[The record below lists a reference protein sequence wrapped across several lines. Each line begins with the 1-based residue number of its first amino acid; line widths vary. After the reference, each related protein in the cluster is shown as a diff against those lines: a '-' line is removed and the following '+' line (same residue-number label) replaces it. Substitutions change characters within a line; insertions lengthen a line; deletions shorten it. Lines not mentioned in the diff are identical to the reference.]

1 MPSARDDFESTD
13 YGSADS
19 EHRRS
24 LADLW
29 HEAFL
34 LIFHILGGNDPGH
47 PDQLRKE
54 IRLLLEDL
62 GRQAGRHGHPEE
74 DVKAAR
80 YAICSLIDEMILNS
94 RWEFK
99 DQWADR
105 PLQLEYFGEHMA
117 GERFFDLLDRIRKKG
132 ARKGDL
138 LEVFCMSL
146 ILGFQGKYKL
156 RGREELDNLIR
167 DIVQETNTYRGRS
180 SSLAPHWQIPEE
192 PVERPPSIIPRWV
205 LVTGVAS
212 LVLVI
217 ALFIILALWL
227 NSDAAEAGSRM
238 IL

>member
-24 LADLW
+24 LADLC

-54 IRLLLEDL
+54 IQLLLEDL
-62 GRQAGRHGHPEE
+62 ERQAGRHGHPEE

-132 ARKGDL
+132 ARKADP

-156 RGREELDNLIR
+156 TR
-167 DIVQETNTYRGRS
+167 
-180 SSLAPHWQIPEE
+180 A
-192 PVERPPSIIPRWV
+192 
-205 LVTGVAS
+205 
-212 LVLVI
+212 
-217 ALFIILALWL
+217 
-227 NSDAAEAGSRM
+227 
-238 IL
+238 

>member
-1 MPSARDDFESTD
+1 
-13 YGSADS
+13 
-19 EHRRS
+19 
-24 LADLW
+24 
-29 HEAFL
+29 
-34 LIFHILGGNDPGH
+34 
-47 PDQLRKE
+47 
-54 IRLLLEDL
+54 
-62 GRQAGRHGHPEE
+62 
-74 DVKAAR
+74 
-80 YAICSLIDEMILNS
+80 MILNS

-132 ARKGDL
+132 ARKADP

-167 DIVQETNTYRGRS
+167 DIVQETNNYRGRS

>member
-1 MPSARDDFESTD
+1 MLDLNALPLRAAIGQFDELTD
-13 YGSADS
+13 EQIAFAKQCGVADV
-19 EHRRS
+19 
-24 LADLW
+24 
-29 HEAFL
+29 L
-34 LIFHILGGNDPGH
+34 LNTPILPG
-47 PDQLRKE
+47 D
-54 IRLLLEDL
+54 
-62 GRQAGRHGHPEE
+62 A
-74 DVKAAR
+74 
-80 YAICSLIDEMILNS
+80 

-132 ARKGDL
+132 ARKADP

-167 DIVQETNTYRGRS
+167 DIVQETNNYRGRS